1 MNRRKLSVMALAL
14 CHAWTLGSPAMAVFI
29 GNPYPKAKVRK
40 QEWQRPGER
49 LKRSEGAEI
58 EESNANHNG

>member
-1 MNRRKLSVMALAL
+1 MNRRNLSVMALAL

-40 QEWQRPGER
+40 TGVAKA
-49 LKRSEGAEI
+49 KREAKKKRGRR
-58 EESNANHNG
+58 N